1 MCKCAFYPRFDRDD
15 SVLSDVIGENC
26 DNEEWPEIFM
36 AGMITAMTDD
46 DEGCI
51 MYSNSL
57 KLHTNKF
64 H

>member
-1 MCKCAFYPRFDRDD
+1 M
-15 SVLSDVIGENC
+15 LSDVIGENC

-57 KLHTNKF
+57 KLYTNKF